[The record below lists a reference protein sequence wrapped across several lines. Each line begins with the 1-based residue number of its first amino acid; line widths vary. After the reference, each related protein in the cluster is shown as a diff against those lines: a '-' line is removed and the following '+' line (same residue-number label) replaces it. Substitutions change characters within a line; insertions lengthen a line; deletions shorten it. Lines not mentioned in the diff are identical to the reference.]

1 MTGIKVNLNKRL
13 KQKDN
18 AILVINITLGK
29 SIKKTLK
36 VYVSK

>member
-1 MTGIKVNLNKRL
+1 MYKSGFKQRL
-13 KQKDN
+13 KHIDN

-29 SIKKTLK
+29 SIKKTLE